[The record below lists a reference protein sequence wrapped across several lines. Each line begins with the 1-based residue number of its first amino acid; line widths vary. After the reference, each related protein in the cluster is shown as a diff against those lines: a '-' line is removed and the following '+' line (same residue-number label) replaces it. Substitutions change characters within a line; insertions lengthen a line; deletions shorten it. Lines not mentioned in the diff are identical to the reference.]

1 MEPKDYDVLRRN
13 ARGGMKKVEVFRDVY
28 FDTKERALTLRNWWL
43 RRRGENYELKVPTSA
58 GDACACEEITDE
70 AAIMKRLGEIRGE
83 ADPDESFADC
93 PPGVADWTAERVGHD
108 AGAGS
113 QNGGETRDGD
123 RSTGENSGDP
133 GAREKWLTPLCDL
146 ITRRETFGTADPG
159 VRIDVDL
166 VNFGV
171 ERDGTTLPFEG
182 GEFSIC
188 EFEVMA
194 ECGDAA
200 EVERAKRRIE
210 AVRNGMG
217 LGHCP
222 EGRSKV
228 IEFLDRY
235 SPDHYAAI
243 VEARKGGGPEKA
255 SRKRTGPGSDE
266 KDVPG
271 HESGERSS

>member
-1 MEPKDYDVLRRN
+1 M
-13 ARGGMKKVEVFRDVY
+13 
-28 FDTKERALTLRNWWL
+28 
-43 RRRGENYELKVPTSA
+43 
-58 GDACACEEITDE
+58 
-70 AAIMKRLGEIRGE
+70 
-83 ADPDESFADC
+83 
-93 PPGVADWTAERVGHD
+93 
-108 AGAGS
+108 
-113 QNGGETRDGD
+113 
-123 RSTGENSGDP
+123 
-133 GAREKWLTPLCDL
+133 TPFCDL

-217 LGHCP
+217 LGHRP
-222 EGRSKV
+222 ERRSKV

-243 VEARKGGGPEKA
+243 VEARRGGGPEKA

-271 HESGERSS
+271 TRIRRAELVKALERKRRMYVPQRIEAERRDVLGGGKCCFDAFAGVWNDPIVTHENVRRVAVAEMLKPENAWLETFWDRQTPDGTGGFHAPGKLWGI